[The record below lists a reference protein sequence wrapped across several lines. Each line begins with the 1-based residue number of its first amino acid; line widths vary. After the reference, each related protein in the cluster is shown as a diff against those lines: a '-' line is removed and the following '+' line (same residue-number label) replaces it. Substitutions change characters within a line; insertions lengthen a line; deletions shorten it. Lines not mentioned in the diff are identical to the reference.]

1 MSQLTNT
8 CLIVTAV
15 PPSGSNRSSL
25 SGEDAEPYTGP
36 FIGRA
41 RALVDY
47 QPSPYDRDAL
57 KFKVREKKGTYL
69 QHYVSWLLKSVL
81 TGLSFINKQ
90 TPLSLVPIQFLYH
103 VSFLCTRR

>member
-1 MSQLTNT
+1 MWSV
-8 CLIVTAV
+8 VTAV

-57 KFKVREKKGTYL
+57 KFKVRLNIYSSVSFTYL
-69 QHYVSWLLKSVL
+69 
-81 TGLSFINKQ
+81 N
-90 TPLSLVPIQFLYH
+90 
-103 VSFLCTRR
+103 